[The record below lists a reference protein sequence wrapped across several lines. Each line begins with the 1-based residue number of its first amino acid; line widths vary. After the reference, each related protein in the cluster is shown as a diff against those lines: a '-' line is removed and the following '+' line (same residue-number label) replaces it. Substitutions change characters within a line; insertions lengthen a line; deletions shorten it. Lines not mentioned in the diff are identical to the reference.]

1 MLRDKFIHYFQQWRE
16 RQLSRG
22 EHWLA
27 QHLAGRSPREKG
39 MLLAAVVFL
48 FSVGYYV
55 LIWQPLSERIE
66 QQETILQQ
74 LVAMNTRL
82 KNAAPDIIAAR
93 KSATTTPAQVSRV
106 ISDSASAHSV
116 VIRRIAG
123 GTVMRVEQNN
133 FRDMFSVYLSG
144 PPQTQ
149 HVFCVSPAA
158 RVAHTGLAGEEWLK
172 AFPLQAFQY
181 GDGGDV
187 RIVLASG
194 RVFIFPENPRHIVH
208 QFFVCQRTVTAYL
221 VRITKTTG

>member
-22 EHWLA
+22 EHWLT

-39 MLLAAVVFL
+39 MLLVAVVFL

-66 QQETILQQ
+66 QQETMLQQ

-116 VIRRIAG
+116 VIKRIAERG
-123 GTVMRVEQNN
+123 ENIQVWIEPVVFNDLLKWLNALDEKYALRV
-133 FRDMFSVYLSG
+133 
-144 PPQTQ
+144 TQ
-149 HVFCVSPAA
+149 IDVSAA
-158 RVAHTGLAGEEWLK
+158 EKPGMVNVQRLE
-172 AFPLQAFQY
+172 F
-181 GDGGDV
+181 
-187 RIVLASG
+187 G
-194 RVFIFPENPRHIVH
+194 R
-208 QFFVCQRTVTAYL
+208 
-221 VRITKTTG
+221 G

>member
-39 MLLAAVVFL
+39 MLLASVVFL
-48 FSVGYYV
+48 FSVVYYV

-116 VIRRIAG
+116 VIRRIADRG
-123 GTVMRVEQNN
+123 ENIQVWIEPVVFNDLLKWLNALDEKYALRV
-133 FRDMFSVYLSG
+133 
-144 PPQTQ
+144 TQ
-149 HVFCVSPAA
+149 IDVSAA
-158 RVAHTGLAGEEWLK
+158 EKPGMVNVQRLE
-172 AFPLQAFQY
+172 F
-181 GDGGDV
+181 
-187 RIVLASG
+187 G
-194 RVFIFPENPRHIVH
+194 R
-208 QFFVCQRTVTAYL
+208 
-221 VRITKTTG
+221 G

>member
-106 ISDSASAHSV
+106 
-116 VIRRIAG
+116 VIRRIADRG
-123 GTVMRVEQNN
+123 ENIQVWIEPVVFNDLLKWLNALDEKYALRV
-133 FRDMFSVYLSG
+133 
-144 PPQTQ
+144 TQ
-149 HVFCVSPAA
+149 IDASAA
-158 RVAHTGLAGEEWLK
+158 EKTGMVNVQRLE
-172 AFPLQAFQY
+172 F
-181 GDGGDV
+181 
-187 RIVLASG
+187 G
-194 RVFIFPENPRHIVH
+194 R
-208 QFFVCQRTVTAYL
+208 
-221 VRITKTTG
+221 G